1 MANSNETEVKKPN
14 STESPKWNWT
24 TKLIFGL
31 ALAAIAFW
39 LLIQFQNVL
48 GPIITAFV
56 LAYLIHPIAEF
67 LQKRLKLPWRLAVA
81 GVFVILVLAIL
92 GLLTWGG
99 FALADQIQNLIRFI
113 NNNIDQIPA
122 LIENLTT
129 RTYQIGPFSF
139 SPTGEFW
146 DQIVN
151 EVVGAIQPVLGSLGS
166 FVGSFAA
173 GAAST
178 ISWIVIILLISYFLL
193 AESEGISHAILNI
206 NIEGYSSDL
215 EHMNEEISR
224 IWRAFMRGQILI
236 VLISLV
242 LYSATLGILGVQ
254 FFFGL
259 ALIAA
264 IGQLIPYVG
273 AWITWISFGLVAH
286 FQSQVPFNLPSG
298 IYMIIVLAVS
308 MVINNII
315 DNIIRTK
322 VMADSL
328 KVHPVVVMVGA
339 LIGVNLLGFIGIVI
353 AAPIMATLSLLINYV
368 IKKLNDQDPWKH
380 LDELHSPVKQAKWV
394 TFLEK
399 ISKSALEWFRKLW
412 KKIFRKAKDNGQL
425 TESPPLSKIN
435 SEDQDQEQTEP

>member
-1 MANSNETEVKKPN
+1 MDNSNNETLQKPN
-14 STESPKWNWT
+14 NLGSPKWNWT

-39 LLIQFQNVL
+39 LLIQFQNFL

-56 LAYLIHPIAEF
+56 LAYLIHPIAGF
-67 LQKRLKLPWRLAVA
+67 FQKRLKLPWRLAVTV
-81 GVFVILVLAIL
+81 VFVILVLATL

-99 FALADQIQNLIRFI
+99 FALADQIQNLIRLI
-113 NNNIDQIPA
+113 NNNIDQIPT
-122 LIENLTT
+122 LIENITT
-129 RTYQIGPFSF
+129 RTFQIGPFSF

-146 DQIVN
+146 DQIIN
-151 EVVGAIQPVLGSLGS
+151 EIVSAIQPFLGRLGS

-206 NIEGYSSDL
+206 DIEGYSNDL

-224 IWRAFMRGQILI
+224 IWSAFMRGQILI
-236 VLISLV
+236 VLISLG

-259 ALIAA
+259 ALIAS

-273 AWITWISFGLVAH
+273 AWITWISFGLVAL
-286 FQSQVPFNLPSG
+286 FQSQVPFDLPSG

-322 VMADSL
+322 VMANSL
-328 KVHPVVVMVGA
+328 KVHPVVVLIGA

-353 AAPIMATLSLLINYV
+353 AAPIMATLSLLIKYV
-368 IKKLNDQDPWKH
+368 IKKLNDQDPWKD
-380 LDELHSPVKQAKWV
+380 LDKVHSPVKQAKWV
-394 TFLEK
+394 IFLQK
-399 ISKSALEWFRKLW
+399 ISRDALDWLKKVW
-412 KKIFRKAKDNGQL
+412 KKIFRKANNDDRL
-425 TESPPLSKIN
+425 EESPRHSNTK
-435 SEDQDQEQTEP
+435 SEGENQE